1 MVLLLSSI
9 PRTRNILHA
18 FVLLLVLFSLTRLVT
33 LPTKFPAGN
42 NDPVYEIYKPIQR
55 QRQNNQQLNNN
66 NNNNHSE
73 SSSNNHM
80 VQHRPAASY
89 SALKEQQV
97 ALKVTIENNN
107 EGNNNNNNN
116 TIIHNNDNPY
126 EGWQPIINNTE
137 QDDSGNKE
145 CNSWRT
151 CFSKTHI
158 CPAKCRDSLQD
169 FGTAPQRPGFV
180 PNHPYNG
187 SSLEDNP
194 EKAAAQASVVEWI
207 PDVTVL
213 RRMLKAGK
221 DEHGNP
227 WPPPLVTETD
237 RELCEEIGDSGERK
251 NDQNSILLNAVPIRG
266 MPLLLESP
274 SLFETKKMKRQP
286 RILCMVYTMEVN
298 HHTSIRAIRETWAPG
313 CDGFLAFSTKDDPRI
328 PAISLPHDGK
338 EEYKN
343 MVRTS
348 TSTSTL

>member
-1 MVLLLSSI
+1 MTKVHKKNNKNTIFQTEVMLLSIDHYYCSLYTHYLYVRLTATMVLLLSSI

-137 QDDSGNKE
+137 QDDSGNKK

-151 CFSKTHI
+151 CFSKNHT
-158 CPAKCRDSLQD
+158 CPSKCRDSLEN
-169 FGTAPQRPGFV
+169 FGTASQRPGFV
-180 PNHPYNG
+180 PDHPYN
-187 SSLEDNP
+187 NI
-194 EKAAAQASVVEWI
+194 A
-207 PDVTVL
+207 
-213 RRMLKAGK
+213 
-221 DEHGNP
+221 
-227 WPPPLVTETD
+227 PP
-237 RELCEEIGDSGERK
+237 RK
-251 NDQNSILLNAVPIRG
+251 ITPKKQQHKP
-266 MPLLLESP
+266 PSP
-274 SLFETKKMKRQP
+274 
-286 RILCMVYTMEVN
+286 N
-298 HHTSIRAIRETWAPG
+298 
-313 CDGFLAFSTKDDPRI
+313 GFP
-328 PAISLPHDGK
+328 
-338 EEYKN
+338 
-343 MVRTS
+343 M
-348 TSTSTL
+348 